1 MLAAG
6 GLADVVLAQEL
17 RRFKVAYASP
27 RRAAPSGWRTK
38 RDASRPTVS
47 SPSSSSSAG
56 RRPARWQPWDRERAA
71 GRGHP
76 GGASDRGTAPSASW
90 RNTRRPTMPS
100 CWRRTTR
107 TTRPCFR
114 RCPIWTTSP
123 RRIPMPGGS
132 GRTAST
138 AAP

>member
-90 RNTRRPTMPS
+90 R
-100 CWRRTTR
+100 RTTR

-114 RCPIWTTSP
+114 RCPIWTISP
-123 RRIPMPGGS
+123 RRIPTPGGS

-138 AAP
+138 AVP

>member
-90 RNTRRPTMPS
+90 RRN
-100 CWRRTTR
+100 TR

-114 RCPIWTTSP
+114 RCPIWTISP
-123 RRIPMPGGS
+123 RRIPTPGGS

-138 AAP
+138 AVP